1 MEIYLVRHG
10 HSEDQQPG
18 ETDAERDLTEKGHR
32 QAGALANWLMRH
44 DIAPAQLYC
53 SPLNRAVQTAEPL
66 ASALNL
72 DLNTDERLSGGR
84 IDPEA
89 LNDLLIGTG
98 EPDSIILVGHEPD
111 CSEMIRAL
119 TGGFVHMSKA
129 AIALVTTHDVLAP
142 YGELECLIPP
152 NLRD

>member
-1 MEIYLVRHG
+1 MQIYLVRHG
-10 HSEDQQPG
+10 HSKDQQPG
-18 ETDAERDLTEKGHR
+18 ETDTERDLTEKGR
-32 QAGALANWLMRH
+32 GQANALAAWLLRH

-72 DLNTDERLSGGR
+72 DLNTDERLSGGK

-89 LNDLLIGTG
+89 LKDLLIGAG
-98 EPDSIILVGHEPD
+98 EPDSIMLVGHEPD

-119 TGGFVHMSKA
+119 TGAFVHMSKA
-129 AIALVTTHDVLAP
+129 AIALVTTNDVLAP
-142 YGELECLIPP
+142 YGELECLVPP
-152 NLRD
+152 DLRD